1 MATSPDEHMQLEQAF
16 TECPGQWVAV
26 DRRTGRVVAAR
37 PTPHE
42 LAAYLKS
49 SRIQDVDVIR
59 APAEHEPEMV
69 GFG

>member
-1 MATSPDEHMQLEQAF
+1 MSEHPDEHMLLERAF

-26 DRRTGRVVAAR
+26 DRRTGRVVATR
-37 PTPHE
+37 STPYE
-42 LAAYLKS
+42 LAAHLKS
-49 SRIQDVDVIR
+49 SRIKDVDVVR